1 MFKVNKLAFALCA
14 LGASQIL
21 WAEGLVELPSI
32 QVTVEQEQFDTNLLG
47 KRQNVSDQ
55 TVESKTLKQRATT
68 LGDALDGELGIH
80 SNQFGGGASAPIIR
94 GQEGKRIK
102 ILANNADVVDMANMS
117 PDHAISV
124 DASLAKHIE
133 IVRGAS
139 TLLYS
144 SGNSAGVINV
154 IDHKIP
160 TTLPKNGL
168 EAEAGFRFNT
178 ANNEKLT
185 TLGTT
190 IGLGKNLAVRL
201 EGLHRDAGNYH
212 TPNFQQPIYELDDNK
227 KLTTH
232 YNSVDYLPESWA
244 KSQVGTFGLSWL
256 GKHGY
261 LGASI
266 TERREKYG
274 LPAHSHAYEDCHVD
288 SIRQSL
294 LLTGGKP
301 FLKLYPFLAYEKDID
316 YDNIGITCHTDDDH
330 NHDHD
335 HASPYIDLKSTRYEV
350 RGELKQPLTGI
361 DKIRVSASR
370 TDYRHNEIE
379 GDEVGGFFKNTA
391 NVARLE
397 FSHQPISGLTGVW
410 GVQYMDSKNSATS
423 IPTCTP
429 IWPSPTCTPNTQNM
443 LHNNQSKTWSVFG
456 LEQYQWKDVTI
467 EASARMERSKV
478 TMLENRVV
486 TDELIDEYYC
496 RPNPNWTCRAIGPD
510 GTYIPFTTV
519 DARNYVDD
527 LLKPHKET
535 AYSYGLGG
543 HWKFTPNHTLSLN
556 YSHQE
561 RVPNAQELYAHGMHL
576 ATNSFEIGNNNLTKE
591 KSNNFEIG
599 LAYQGDRLDYK
610 LATYLYD
617 FDNYIYL
624 LAMNDGRGPRS
635 IKQNAELK
643 ANRYMQSP
651 ARFYGVEAKVGYQF
665 NDIYY
670 ASIFADYV
678 HGKLV
683 DMPDIIDTYQPARNY
698 FGGRTTPE
706 VITYKSQPDRYTP
719 RLPPMRLGAKVKA
732 NFDEKW
738 SGELE
743 YVRTFDQNK
752 VSKFESET
760 KGHHLLNVGLDYD
773 NVIGTNEYSIFFKAN
788 NLLDQKVYA
797 HETHLPYIPQMGRN
811 FSLGVNW
818 KF

>member
-1 MFKVNKLAFALCA
+1 MFKVNKLALALCT
-14 LGASQIL
+14 LGASQVL
-21 WAEGLVELPSI
+21 WAEDLPELPSI
-32 QVTVEQEQFDTNLLG
+32 QIQVDTEQSNTNLLG
-47 KRQNVSDQ
+47 TRENVSDQ
-55 TVESKTLKQRATT
+55 TIDAKTLKQRATT

-288 SIRQSL
+288 TIRQSIL
-294 LLTGGKP
+294 YGRAYGKP
-301 FLKLYPFLAYEKDID
+301 WLRFYPFLAEEKDID
-316 YDNIGITCHTDDDH
+316 YDNIGITCHDHADDDH
-330 NHDHD
+330 EHEHE
-335 HASPYIDLKSTRYEV
+335 HASPYIDLKSTRYEL
-350 RGELKQPLTGI
+350 RGELEQPFTGI
-361 DKIRVSASR
+361 DKVRVSASH

-379 GDEVGGFFKNTA
+379 GDEVGGFFNNKA

-397 FSHQPISGLTGVW
+397 FSHQPIGGLTGVW

-423 IPTCTP
+423 IATCTP
-429 IWPSPTCTPNTQNM
+429 VWPSFTCTPNTQNM
-443 LHNNQSKTWSVFG
+443 LHNNQSKSWSVFG
-456 LEQYQWKDVTI
+456 FEQYQWKDITI
-467 EASARMERSKV
+467 EASARMEQQKV
-478 TMLENRVV
+478 TMQYDKNYLKETIEDSFYCATFYNGNCPWPKAETVYAQV
-486 TDELIDEYYC
+486 TES
-496 RPNPNWTCRAIGPD
+496 
-510 GTYIPFTTV
+510 
-519 DARNYVDD
+519 
-527 LLKPHKET
+527 LKPHKET

-561 RVPNAQELYAHGMHL
+561 RIPNAQELYAHGMHL

-599 LAYQGDRLDYK
+599 LGYQGEQLDYK

-635 IKQNAELK
+635 IKQNSELK

-665 NDIYY
+665 NDVYY

-683 DMPDIIDTYQPARNY
+683 NMPDIIDTYSPASRY
-698 FGGRTTPE
+698 SE
-706 VITYKSQPDRYTP
+706 EKVTYKSQPDRYTP

-773 NVIGTNEYSIFFKAN
+773 NVIGANEYSIFFKAN